1 VDYKTTVT
9 DVFTRN
15 EKVKTHS
22 IITLKWQNY
31 FWERQRVWTEDRI

>member
-15 EKVKTHS
+15 EKVKTLS
-22 IITLKWQNY
+22 ITPKWQNY